1 MSHSVTN
8 VSSVPQRSP
17 LRYPGGKTWF
27 VPHLREWLYH
37 RPATWFIEPFCGG
50 SSCGLTALAEKLA
63 DKVLLADLDDEIA
76 ALWEAV
82 TRGLGDEL
90 ANRIMR
96 FNMCEENA
104 KKIIH
109 SEPDDLAD
117 RAFRTIIKNRC
128 RYGGIM
134 APRAGGMYNEGVNRR
149 WYPKSLAHRLRC
161 LNMVRHRLD
170 FMQMD
175 ALHLIAEHRRSSD
188 VTFFIDPPYTAGDH
202 AGRRLYNHNDVDH
215 QMLFHLCSQL
225 KGDFLMTYSST
236 EMVWELAKEYKLDVR
251 MVNMKSATHKI
262 KTEMIIGRKLDWI
275 EED

>member
-1 MSHSVTN
+1 MVTN
-8 VSSVPQRSP
+8 VSEVPQRSP

-27 VPHLREWLYH
+27 IPYLRDWLHH

-50 SSCGLTALAEKLA
+50 ASCGLAALAEKLA
-63 DKVLLADLDDEIA
+63 DEVLLVDLDDELA

-90 ANRIMR
+90 ADRIMR

-104 KKIIH
+104 RAIIH
-109 SEPDDLAD
+109 GEPTELAD
-117 RAFRTIIKNRC
+117 RAFRTLIKNRC

-134 APRAGGMYNEGVNRR
+134 APRAGDMYNEGVNRR

-161 LNMVRHRLD
+161 LNMVRHCLD
-170 FMQMD
+170 FQQMD
-175 ALHLIAEHRRSSD
+175 ALHLLSEHRKRSD

-215 QMLFHLCSQL
+215 QMLFHLCSKL
-225 KGDFLMTYSST
+225 EGEFLMTYSST
-236 EMVWELAKEYKLDVR
+236 EMVWEMAEKHKLDVR

-262 KTEMIIGRKLDWI
+262 KTELIIGRKLDWI